1 MRPKTLA
8 EVAQLTINGD
18 SFDRCLA
25 NFLDGFYAAPNAR
38 ALADVPPLLAPGLGE
53 PGRVQDAY
61 LAATAEELA
70 NAHQFPV
77 VAWTADE
84 ARKLHRPW
92 FASPLAGLRAVPLLE
107 STAAFSSRNLFIG
120 QNALTRACPP
130 PAAANSALTQRRTP
144 GRGLQT
150 LLAPL
155 IKMDLA
161 VKVKV

>member
-8 EVAQLTINGD
+8 EIAQLTIHGD

-38 ALADVPPLLAPGLGE
+38 ALADTPPLLAPGSGE

-70 NAHQFPV
+70 NTHQFPV
-77 VAWTADE
+77 PAWTDAE

-92 FASPLAGLRAVPLLE
+92 FASPLTGLRAVLLLE
-107 STAAFSSRNLFIG
+107 SPAAFRSRNLFIS
-120 QNALTRACPP
+120 QNALTRA
-130 PAAANSALTQRRTP
+130 
-144 GRGLQT
+144 
-150 LLAPL
+150 
-155 IKMDLA
+155 
-161 VKVKV
+161 